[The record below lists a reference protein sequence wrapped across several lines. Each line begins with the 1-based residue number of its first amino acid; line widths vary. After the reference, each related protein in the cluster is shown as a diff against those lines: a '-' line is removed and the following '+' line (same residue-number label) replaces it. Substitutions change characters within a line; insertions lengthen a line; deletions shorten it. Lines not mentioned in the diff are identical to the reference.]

1 MSADLQR
8 IGWLRSAILVCAC
21 AFLAFAAWSASGAN
35 VTSSHEADVKV
46 RPVQARPAPAATTPA
61 PRARVKH
68 PAAAPPAQTRAP
80 ARTHLCARADG
91 HHYRVDAQIK
101 CLKITNPSAKL
112 LDRARLH
119 KPIITPAKPS
129 VPATAAPGAAT
140 PRPAGGTDAPTTPA
154 PSSKATPTGATAAP

>member
-1 MSADLQR
+1 VSADLQR

-35 VTSSHEADVKV
+35 VTSSHDADVKV
-46 RPVQARPAPAATTPA
+46 RPVQAHPAPAVTTPA
-61 PRARVKH
+61 PRVKH
-68 PAAAPPAQTRAP
+68 QAAAPATQKPAP

-112 LDRARLH
+112 LDRARRH
-119 KPIITPAKPS
+119 KPILTPAKPS
-129 VPATAAPGAAT
+129 GPATAAPGAAT
-140 PRPAGGTDAPTTPA
+140 PRPAGGTDAATTPT
-154 PSSKATPTGATAAP
+154 PSSKATPTGGTAAP